1 MKIYMHNVTHCNT
14 AGNYKSKCSFERL
27 IESAMIH
34 LENENTKHSR
44 KEWGQSL

>member
-1 MKIYMHNVTHCNT
+1 MKIYMHNVTHCTT

-27 IESAMIH
+27 IEPAMIH

-44 KEWGQSL
+44 KEWGRSL